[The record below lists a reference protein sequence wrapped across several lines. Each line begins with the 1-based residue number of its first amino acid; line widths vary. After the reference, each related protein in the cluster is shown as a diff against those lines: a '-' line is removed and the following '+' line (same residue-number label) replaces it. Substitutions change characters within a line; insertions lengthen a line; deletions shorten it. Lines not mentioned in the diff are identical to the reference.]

1 MVFVSQKQGDNNGG
15 RGKGGYNGG
24 RGRGKGVYNSQYRS
38 HGSGFSAVGQNQ
50 GFRPVQPNGN
60 GSQQQYTAPSALIQQ
75 PVQHQTE
82 VASTSIGSMRSLTE
96 RSFKY

>member
-1 MVFVSQKQGDNNGG
+1 MPINQSMVFVSQKQGGHNGG

-24 RGRGKGVYNSQYRS
+24 RGRGVYNSQYSSR
-38 HGSGFSAVGQNQ
+38 GRGFSTVGQNQ

-75 PVQHQTE
+75 PV
-82 VASTSIGSMRSLTE
+82 
-96 RSFKY
+96 